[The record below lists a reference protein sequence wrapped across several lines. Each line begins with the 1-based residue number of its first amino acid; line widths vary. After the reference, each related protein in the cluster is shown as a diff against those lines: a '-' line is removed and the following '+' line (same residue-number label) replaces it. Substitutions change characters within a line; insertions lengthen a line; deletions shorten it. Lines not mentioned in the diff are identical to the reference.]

1 MKENIKLSITLQRMV
16 ISELK
21 SIEQSNKY
29 MKFDSVKV
37 LTSRIKMMKKQ
48 KRKRSCRVTIS
59 FEL

>member
-37 LTSRIKMMKKQ
+37 LTSRIKMMMKK
-48 KRKRSCRVTIS
+48 KRKRSYRVTIS

>member
-29 MKFDSVKV
+29 MTFDSVKV

>member
-37 LTSRIKMMKKQ
+37 LTSRIKMMMKK